1 MVSVLTTAILAVAGG
16 GGYGDFIAGLLIG
29 ACIGFLLG
37 PAARSW
43 LIHREWADASRQA
56 RLTDEVLARMERDAD
71 KDLRRD
77 DHPSPG
83 KPWQALP

>member
-1 MVSVLTTAILAVAGG
+1 MVAVLTTAILAVAGG

-43 LIHREWADASRQA
+43 LIHREWAHASRQA
-56 RLTDEVLARMERDAD
+56 RLTDEVLARMEEDAHRDSHRPHN
-71 KDLRRD
+71 RR
-77 DHPSPG
+77 PG
-83 KPWQALP
+83 RQWQP